1 LGTHGKLIPLILI
14 ESRKL
19 AACTREKIMEKVEAV
34 FDAGSVQVF
43 AVEIDSYGDHKNTGK
58 LCNRITQRP
67 HSPQTCLILLV
78 NKLCYRKVCHH
89 HQAIF

>member
-43 AVEIDSYGDHKNTGK
+43 AVIIK
-58 LCNRITQRP
+58 
-67 HSPQTCLILLV
+67 ILASFAIELP
-78 NKLCYRKVCHH
+78 NGPILRKRV
-89 HQAIF
+89 